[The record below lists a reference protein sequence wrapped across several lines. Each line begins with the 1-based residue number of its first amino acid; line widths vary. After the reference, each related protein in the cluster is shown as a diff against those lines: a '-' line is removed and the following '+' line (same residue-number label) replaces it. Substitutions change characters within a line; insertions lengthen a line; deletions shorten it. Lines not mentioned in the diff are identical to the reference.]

1 MSKQNIALITGVTG
15 QDGSYLAELLL
26 DKGYDVHG
34 VIRRSSV
41 DYRERIAHLEGR
53 LHFHLHYADL
63 GDSMSIVGVVADVRP
78 TEIYNL
84 AAQSHV
90 QVSFDSPEFT
100 ADVDAVGVLRIIEA
114 VRKVGL
120 ASSCKIYQAS
130 TSELYGKVEEVPQN
144 ENTPFHPFSPYAVA
158 KQYGFWIIKEY
169 RDAYGMFCCNGILF
183 NHESERR
190 GETFVTRKITLA
202 AARIAQGLQ
211 DKLYLGNLDSLRDWG
226 YAKDYVECMWLILQ
240 ARQPEDFVIAT
251 GVQHS
256 VREFAQLAFHYV
268 GIELQWEG
276 EAEHEKGIC
285 VSGPDHLVG
294 KTLVEVSPDFYRPT
308 DVVNLWGDPRTA
320 TRRLNIA
327 QSFNPVGSILGIL
340 MSKYF
345 ILDDISLYSIS
356 GTYAA
361 LGLVLLGILVVM
373 LFARMP
379 SGKDD
384 DRSDSVGA
392 SFRRLLSNRLY
403 RRGVVAQ
410 FFYVGAQIGVW
421 SFTIRL
427 VMQETGRLEAAA
439 SSIYLISIIG
449 HCLSRFIYTGLMRWF
464 SPSRLLTFGGVMSAL
479 LSLTVVLSAGTGWL
493 CITSLVLISS
503 FMSLMF
509 PTIYGIALGGI
520 MRGDHPGDSKIGAS
534 GLIMSILGGAL
545 LTPLQGMVSDHTNI
559 YTSYAVPAFCFVV
572 VTAYAVYAHRCKATL

>member
-1 MSKQNIALITGVTG
+1 MKTIDRRHAVPFALVTSMFLLWGLANNMTDTLLAAFKRIMSMSDTQTSLI
-15 QDGSYLAELLL
+15 QFAFYGSYFCFALPAALFIRRRSFKSGIILGLLL
-26 DKGYDVHG
+26 
-34 VIRRSSV
+34 
-41 DYRERIAHLEGR
+41 
-53 LHFHLHYADL
+53 YAAGAML
-63 GDSMSIVGVVADVRP
+63 FLPAARVA
-78 TEIYNL
+78 
-84 AAQSHV
+84 S
-90 QVSFDSPEFT
+90 
-100 ADVDAVGVLRIIEA
+100 
-114 VRKVGL
+114 
-120 ASSCKIYQAS
+120 
-130 TSELYGKVEEVPQN
+130 
-144 ENTPFHPFSPYAVA
+144 
-158 KQYGFWIIKEY
+158 YGFYLVAIY
-169 RDAYGMFCCNGILF
+169 VMAGGCSVL
-183 NHESERR
+183 
-190 GETFVTRKITLA
+190 ETTA
-202 AARIAQGLQ
+202 
-211 DKLYLGNLDSLRDWG
+211 NP
-226 YAKDYVECMWLILQ
+226 YVM
-240 ARQPEDFVIAT
+240 
-251 GVQHS
+251 S
-256 VREFAQLAFHYV
+256 M
-268 GIELQWEG
+268 
-276 EAEHEKGIC
+276 
-285 VSGPDHLVG
+285 
-294 KTLVEVSPDFYRPT
+294 
-308 DVVNLWGDPRTA
+308 GDPRTA

-479 LSLTVVLSAGTGWL
+479 LSLTVVLSTGTGWL

>member
-1 MSKQNIALITGVTG
+1 MMKTIDRRHAVPFALVTSMFLLWGLANNMTDTLLAAFKRIMSMSDTQTSLI
-15 QDGSYLAELLL
+15 QFAFYGSYFCFALPAALFIRRRSFKSGIILGLLL
-26 DKGYDVHG
+26 
-34 VIRRSSV
+34 
-41 DYRERIAHLEGR
+41 
-53 LHFHLHYADL
+53 YAAGAML
-63 GDSMSIVGVVADVRP
+63 FLPAARVA
-78 TEIYNL
+78 
-84 AAQSHV
+84 S
-90 QVSFDSPEFT
+90 
-100 ADVDAVGVLRIIEA
+100 
-114 VRKVGL
+114 
-120 ASSCKIYQAS
+120 
-130 TSELYGKVEEVPQN
+130 
-144 ENTPFHPFSPYAVA
+144 
-158 KQYGFWIIKEY
+158 YGFYLVAIY
-169 RDAYGMFCCNGILF
+169 VMAGGCSVL
-183 NHESERR
+183 
-190 GETFVTRKITLA
+190 ETTA
-202 AARIAQGLQ
+202 
-211 DKLYLGNLDSLRDWG
+211 NP
-226 YAKDYVECMWLILQ
+226 YVM
-240 ARQPEDFVIAT
+240 
-251 GVQHS
+251 S
-256 VREFAQLAFHYV
+256 M
-268 GIELQWEG
+268 
-276 EAEHEKGIC
+276 
-285 VSGPDHLVG
+285 
-294 KTLVEVSPDFYRPT
+294 
-308 DVVNLWGDPRTA
+308 GDPRTA

-439 SSIYLISIIG
+439 SSIYLISIVG
-449 HCLSRFIYTGLMRWF
+449 HCLFRFIYTGLMRWF

>member
-1 MSKQNIALITGVTG
+1 MMKTIDRRHAVPFALVTSMFLLWGLANNMTDTLLAAFKRIMSMSDTQTSLI
-15 QDGSYLAELLL
+15 QFAFYGSYFCFALPAALFIRRRSFKSGIILGLLL
-26 DKGYDVHG
+26 
-34 VIRRSSV
+34 
-41 DYRERIAHLEGR
+41 
-53 LHFHLHYADL
+53 YAAGAML
-63 GDSMSIVGVVADVRP
+63 FLPAARVA
-78 TEIYNL
+78 
-84 AAQSHV
+84 S
-90 QVSFDSPEFT
+90 
-100 ADVDAVGVLRIIEA
+100 
-114 VRKVGL
+114 
-120 ASSCKIYQAS
+120 
-130 TSELYGKVEEVPQN
+130 
-144 ENTPFHPFSPYAVA
+144 
-158 KQYGFWIIKEY
+158 YGFYLVAIY
-169 RDAYGMFCCNGILF
+169 VMAGGCSVL
-183 NHESERR
+183 
-190 GETFVTRKITLA
+190 ETTA
-202 AARIAQGLQ
+202 
-211 DKLYLGNLDSLRDWG
+211 NP
-226 YAKDYVECMWLILQ
+226 YVM
-240 ARQPEDFVIAT
+240 
-251 GVQHS
+251 S
-256 VREFAQLAFHYV
+256 M
-268 GIELQWEG
+268 
-276 EAEHEKGIC
+276 
-285 VSGPDHLVG
+285 
-294 KTLVEVSPDFYRPT
+294 
-308 DVVNLWGDPRTA
+308 GDPRTA

-384 DRSDSVGA
+384 DRSDCVGA

-439 SSIYLISIIG
+439 SSIYLISIVG

>member
-1 MSKQNIALITGVTG
+1 MMKTIDRRNAVPFALVTSMFLLWGLANNMTDTLLAAFKRIMSMSDTQTSLI
-15 QDGSYLAELLL
+15 QFAFYGSYFCFALPAALFIRRRSFKSGIILGLLL
-26 DKGYDVHG
+26 
-34 VIRRSSV
+34 
-41 DYRERIAHLEGR
+41 
-53 LHFHLHYADL
+53 YAAGAML
-63 GDSMSIVGVVADVRP
+63 FLPAARVA
-78 TEIYNL
+78 
-84 AAQSHV
+84 S
-90 QVSFDSPEFT
+90 
-100 ADVDAVGVLRIIEA
+100 
-114 VRKVGL
+114 
-120 ASSCKIYQAS
+120 
-130 TSELYGKVEEVPQN
+130 
-144 ENTPFHPFSPYAVA
+144 
-158 KQYGFWIIKEY
+158 YGFYLVAIY
-169 RDAYGMFCCNGILF
+169 VMAGGCSVL
-183 NHESERR
+183 
-190 GETFVTRKITLA
+190 ETTA
-202 AARIAQGLQ
+202 
-211 DKLYLGNLDSLRDWG
+211 NP
-226 YAKDYVECMWLILQ
+226 YVM
-240 ARQPEDFVIAT
+240 
-251 GVQHS
+251 S
-256 VREFAQLAFHYV
+256 M
-268 GIELQWEG
+268 
-276 EAEHEKGIC
+276 
-285 VSGPDHLVG
+285 
-294 KTLVEVSPDFYRPT
+294 
-308 DVVNLWGDPRTA
+308 GDPRTA

-384 DRSDSVGA
+384 DRSDSIGA

-439 SSIYLISIIG
+439 SSIYLISIVG

-479 LSLTVVLSAGTGWL
+479 LSLTVVLSAGTGWI

-559 YTSYAVPAFCFVV
+559 YTSYAVPAFCFMV

>member
-1 MSKQNIALITGVTG
+1 MKTIDRRHAVPFALVTSMFLLWGLANNMTDTLLAAFKRIMSMSDTQTSLI
-15 QDGSYLAELLL
+15 QFAFYGSYFCFALPAALFIRRRSFKSGIILGLLL
-26 DKGYDVHG
+26 
-34 VIRRSSV
+34 
-41 DYRERIAHLEGR
+41 
-53 LHFHLHYADL
+53 YAA
-63 GDSMSIVGVVADVRP
+63 GAM
-78 TEIYNL
+78 
-84 AAQSHV
+84 
-90 QVSFDSPEFT
+90 
-100 ADVDAVGVLRIIEA
+100 
-114 VRKVGL
+114 
-120 ASSCKIYQAS
+120 
-130 TSELYGKVEEVPQN
+130 
-144 ENTPFHPFSPYAVA
+144 
-158 KQYGFWIIKEY
+158 
-169 RDAYGMFCCNGILF
+169 LF
-183 NHESERR
+183 
-190 GETFVTRKITLA
+190 LP
-202 AARIAQGLQ
+202 AARVAS
-211 DKLYLGNLDSLRDWG
+211 Y
-226 YAKDYVECMWLILQ
+226 
-240 ARQPEDFVIAT
+240 
-251 GVQHS
+251 
-256 VREFAQLAFHYV
+256 
-268 GIELQWEG
+268 
-276 EAEHEKGIC
+276 
-285 VSGPDHLVG
+285 
-294 KTLVEVSPDFYRPT
+294 DFYLVAIYVMAGGCSVLETTANPY
-308 DVVNLWGDPRTA
+308 VMSMGDPRTA

-439 SSIYLISIIG
+439 SSIYLLSIVG

>member
-1 MSKQNIALITGVTG
+1 MMKTIDRRHAVPFALVTSMFLLWGLANNMTDTLLAAFKRIMSMSDTQTSLI
-15 QDGSYLAELLL
+15 QFAFYGSYFCFALPAALFIRRRSFKSGIILGLLL
-26 DKGYDVHG
+26 
-34 VIRRSSV
+34 
-41 DYRERIAHLEGR
+41 
-53 LHFHLHYADL
+53 YAAGAML
-63 GDSMSIVGVVADVRP
+63 FLPAARVA
-78 TEIYNL
+78 
-84 AAQSHV
+84 S
-90 QVSFDSPEFT
+90 
-100 ADVDAVGVLRIIEA
+100 
-114 VRKVGL
+114 
-120 ASSCKIYQAS
+120 
-130 TSELYGKVEEVPQN
+130 
-144 ENTPFHPFSPYAVA
+144 
-158 KQYGFWIIKEY
+158 YGFYLVAIY
-169 RDAYGMFCCNGILF
+169 VMAGGCSVL
-183 NHESERR
+183 
-190 GETFVTRKITLA
+190 ETTA
-202 AARIAQGLQ
+202 
-211 DKLYLGNLDSLRDWG
+211 NP
-226 YAKDYVECMWLILQ
+226 YVM
-240 ARQPEDFVIAT
+240 
-251 GVQHS
+251 S
-256 VREFAQLAFHYV
+256 M
-268 GIELQWEG
+268 
-276 EAEHEKGIC
+276 
-285 VSGPDHLVG
+285 
-294 KTLVEVSPDFYRPT
+294 
-308 DVVNLWGDPRTA
+308 GDPRTA

-361 LGLVLLGILVVM
+361 LSLVLLGILVVM

-439 SSIYLISIIG
+439 SSIYLLSIIG

-464 SPSRLLTFGGVMSAL
+464 SPARLLTFGGVMSAL

>member
-1 MSKQNIALITGVTG
+1 MKTIDRRHAVPFALVTSMFLLWGLANNMTDTLLAAFKRIMSMSDTQTSLI
-15 QDGSYLAELLL
+15 QFAFYGSYFCFALPAALFIRRRSFKSGIILGLLL
-26 DKGYDVHG
+26 
-34 VIRRSSV
+34 
-41 DYRERIAHLEGR
+41 
-53 LHFHLHYADL
+53 YAA
-63 GDSMSIVGVVADVRP
+63 GAM
-78 TEIYNL
+78 
-84 AAQSHV
+84 
-90 QVSFDSPEFT
+90 
-100 ADVDAVGVLRIIEA
+100 
-114 VRKVGL
+114 
-120 ASSCKIYQAS
+120 
-130 TSELYGKVEEVPQN
+130 
-144 ENTPFHPFSPYAVA
+144 
-158 KQYGFWIIKEY
+158 
-169 RDAYGMFCCNGILF
+169 LF
-183 NHESERR
+183 
-190 GETFVTRKITLA
+190 LP
-202 AARIAQGLQ
+202 AARIASYGF
-211 DKLYLGNLDSLRDWG
+211 YLV
-226 YAKDYVECMWLILQ
+226 AIYVMAGGC
-240 ARQPEDFVIAT
+240 
-251 GVQHS
+251 S
-256 VREFAQLAFHYV
+256 VLETTANPYV
-268 GIELQWEG
+268 M
-276 EAEHEKGIC
+276 
-285 VSGPDHLVG
+285 SM
-294 KTLVEVSPDFYRPT
+294 
-308 DVVNLWGDPRTA
+308 GDPRTA

-392 SFRRLLSNRLY
+392 CFRRLLSNRLY

-439 SSIYLISIIG
+439 SSIYLISIVG

-464 SPSRLLTFGGVMSAL
+464 SPARLLTFGGVMSAL
-479 LSLTVVLSAGTGWL
+479 LSLTVVLSAGTGWI

-520 MRGDHPGDSKIGAS
+520 MRGEHPGDSKIGAS

>member
-1 MSKQNIALITGVTG
+1 MKTIDRRHAVPFALVTSMFLLWGLANNMTDTLLAAFKRIMSMSDTQTSLI
-15 QDGSYLAELLL
+15 QFAFYGSYFCFALPAALFIRRRSFKSGIILGLLL
-26 DKGYDVHG
+26 
-34 VIRRSSV
+34 
-41 DYRERIAHLEGR
+41 
-53 LHFHLHYADL
+53 YAAGAML
-63 GDSMSIVGVVADVRP
+63 FLPAARVA
-78 TEIYNL
+78 
-84 AAQSHV
+84 S
-90 QVSFDSPEFT
+90 
-100 ADVDAVGVLRIIEA
+100 
-114 VRKVGL
+114 
-120 ASSCKIYQAS
+120 
-130 TSELYGKVEEVPQN
+130 
-144 ENTPFHPFSPYAVA
+144 
-158 KQYGFWIIKEY
+158 YGFYLVAIY
-169 RDAYGMFCCNGILF
+169 VMAGGCSVL
-183 NHESERR
+183 
-190 GETFVTRKITLA
+190 ETTA
-202 AARIAQGLQ
+202 
-211 DKLYLGNLDSLRDWG
+211 NP
-226 YAKDYVECMWLILQ
+226 YVM
-240 ARQPEDFVIAT
+240 
-251 GVQHS
+251 S
-256 VREFAQLAFHYV
+256 M
-268 GIELQWEG
+268 
-276 EAEHEKGIC
+276 
-285 VSGPDHLVG
+285 
-294 KTLVEVSPDFYRPT
+294 
-308 DVVNLWGDPRTA
+308 GDPRTA

-361 LGLVLLGILVVM
+361 LGLVLLGLLVVM

-479 LSLTVVLSAGTGWL
+479 LSFTVVLSAGTGWL

>member
-1 MSKQNIALITGVTG
+1 MMKTIDRRHAVPFALVTSMFLLWGLANNMTDTLLAAFKRIMSMSDTQTSLI
-15 QDGSYLAELLL
+15 QFAFYGSYFCFALPAALFIRRRSFKSGIILGLLL
-26 DKGYDVHG
+26 
-34 VIRRSSV
+34 
-41 DYRERIAHLEGR
+41 
-53 LHFHLHYADL
+53 YAAGAML
-63 GDSMSIVGVVADVRP
+63 FLPAARVA
-78 TEIYNL
+78 
-84 AAQSHV
+84 S
-90 QVSFDSPEFT
+90 
-100 ADVDAVGVLRIIEA
+100 
-114 VRKVGL
+114 
-120 ASSCKIYQAS
+120 
-130 TSELYGKVEEVPQN
+130 
-144 ENTPFHPFSPYAVA
+144 
-158 KQYGFWIIKEY
+158 YGFYLVAIY
-169 RDAYGMFCCNGILF
+169 VMAGGCSVL
-183 NHESERR
+183 
-190 GETFVTRKITLA
+190 ETTA
-202 AARIAQGLQ
+202 
-211 DKLYLGNLDSLRDWG
+211 NP
-226 YAKDYVECMWLILQ
+226 YVM
-240 ARQPEDFVIAT
+240 
-251 GVQHS
+251 S
-256 VREFAQLAFHYV
+256 M
-268 GIELQWEG
+268 
-276 EAEHEKGIC
+276 
-285 VSGPDHLVG
+285 
-294 KTLVEVSPDFYRPT
+294 
-308 DVVNLWGDPRTA
+308 GDPRTA

-392 SFRRLLSNRLY
+392 SFRRLLSNRLF

-439 SSIYLISIIG
+439 SSIYLLSIVG

-464 SPSRLLTFGGVMSAL
+464 SPARLLTFGGVMSAL

>member
-1 MSKQNIALITGVTG
+1 MMKTIDRRHAVPFALVTSMFLLWGLANNMTDTLLAAFKRIMSMSDTQTSLI
-15 QDGSYLAELLL
+15 QFAFYGSYFCFALPAALFIRRRSFKSGIILGLLL
-26 DKGYDVHG
+26 
-34 VIRRSSV
+34 
-41 DYRERIAHLEGR
+41 
-53 LHFHLHYADL
+53 YAAGAML
-63 GDSMSIVGVVADVRP
+63 FLPAARVA
-78 TEIYNL
+78 
-84 AAQSHV
+84 S
-90 QVSFDSPEFT
+90 
-100 ADVDAVGVLRIIEA
+100 
-114 VRKVGL
+114 
-120 ASSCKIYQAS
+120 
-130 TSELYGKVEEVPQN
+130 
-144 ENTPFHPFSPYAVA
+144 
-158 KQYGFWIIKEY
+158 YGFYLVAIY
-169 RDAYGMFCCNGILF
+169 VMAGGCSVL
-183 NHESERR
+183 
-190 GETFVTRKITLA
+190 ETTA
-202 AARIAQGLQ
+202 
-211 DKLYLGNLDSLRDWG
+211 NP
-226 YAKDYVECMWLILQ
+226 YVM
-240 ARQPEDFVIAT
+240 
-251 GVQHS
+251 S
-256 VREFAQLAFHYV
+256 M
-268 GIELQWEG
+268 
-276 EAEHEKGIC
+276 
-285 VSGPDHLVG
+285 
-294 KTLVEVSPDFYRPT
+294 
-308 DVVNLWGDPRTA
+308 GDPRTA

-373 LFARMP
+373 LFVRMP

-479 LSLTVVLSAGTGWL
+479 LSLTVVLSAGTGWI

-520 MRGDHPGDSKIGAS
+520 MRGEHPGDSKIGAS

>member
-1 MSKQNIALITGVTG
+1 MMKTIDRRHAVPFALVTSMFLLWGLANNMTDTLLAAFKRIMSMSDTQTSLI
-15 QDGSYLAELLL
+15 QFAFYGSYFCFALPAALFIRRRSFKSGIILGLLL
-26 DKGYDVHG
+26 
-34 VIRRSSV
+34 
-41 DYRERIAHLEGR
+41 
-53 LHFHLHYADL
+53 YAAGAML
-63 GDSMSIVGVVADVRP
+63 FLPAARVA
-78 TEIYNL
+78 
-84 AAQSHV
+84 S
-90 QVSFDSPEFT
+90 
-100 ADVDAVGVLRIIEA
+100 
-114 VRKVGL
+114 
-120 ASSCKIYQAS
+120 
-130 TSELYGKVEEVPQN
+130 
-144 ENTPFHPFSPYAVA
+144 
-158 KQYGFWIIKEY
+158 YGFYLVAIY
-169 RDAYGMFCCNGILF
+169 VMAGGCSVL
-183 NHESERR
+183 
-190 GETFVTRKITLA
+190 ETTA
-202 AARIAQGLQ
+202 
-211 DKLYLGNLDSLRDWG
+211 NP
-226 YAKDYVECMWLILQ
+226 YVM
-240 ARQPEDFVIAT
+240 
-251 GVQHS
+251 S
-256 VREFAQLAFHYV
+256 M
-268 GIELQWEG
+268 
-276 EAEHEKGIC
+276 
-285 VSGPDHLVG
+285 
-294 KTLVEVSPDFYRPT
+294 
-308 DVVNLWGDPRTA
+308 GDPRTA

-384 DRSDSVGA
+384 DRSDCVGA

-439 SSIYLISIIG
+439 SSIYLLSIIG

-559 YTSYAVPAFCFVV
+559 YTSYTVPAFCFVV

>member
-1 MSKQNIALITGVTG
+1 MKTIDRRHAVPFALVTSMFLLWGLANNMTDTLLAAFKRIMSMSDTQTSLI
-15 QDGSYLAELLL
+15 QFAFYGSYFCFALPAALFIRRRSFKSGIILGLLL
-26 DKGYDVHG
+26 
-34 VIRRSSV
+34 
-41 DYRERIAHLEGR
+41 
-53 LHFHLHYADL
+53 YAAGAML
-63 GDSMSIVGVVADVRP
+63 FLPAARVA
-78 TEIYNL
+78 
-84 AAQSHV
+84 S
-90 QVSFDSPEFT
+90 
-100 ADVDAVGVLRIIEA
+100 
-114 VRKVGL
+114 
-120 ASSCKIYQAS
+120 
-130 TSELYGKVEEVPQN
+130 
-144 ENTPFHPFSPYAVA
+144 
-158 KQYGFWIIKEY
+158 YGFYLVAIY
-169 RDAYGMFCCNGILF
+169 VMAGGCSVL
-183 NHESERR
+183 
-190 GETFVTRKITLA
+190 ETTA
-202 AARIAQGLQ
+202 
-211 DKLYLGNLDSLRDWG
+211 NP
-226 YAKDYVECMWLILQ
+226 YVM
-240 ARQPEDFVIAT
+240 
-251 GVQHS
+251 S
-256 VREFAQLAFHYV
+256 M
-268 GIELQWEG
+268 
-276 EAEHEKGIC
+276 
-285 VSGPDHLVG
+285 
-294 KTLVEVSPDFYRPT
+294 
-308 DVVNLWGDPRTA
+308 GDPRTA

-384 DRSDSVGA
+384 DRSDSIGA
-392 SFRRLLSNRLY
+392 CFRRLLSNRLY

-479 LSLTVVLSAGTGWL
+479 LSLTVVLSAGTGWI

-520 MRGDHPGDSKIGAS
+520 MRGEHPGDSKIGAS

>member
-1 MSKQNIALITGVTG
+1 MKTIDRRHAVPFALVTSMFLLWGLANNMTDTLLAAFKRIMSMSDTQTSLI
-15 QDGSYLAELLL
+15 QFAFYGSYFCFALPAALFIRRRSFKSGIILGLLL
-26 DKGYDVHG
+26 
-34 VIRRSSV
+34 
-41 DYRERIAHLEGR
+41 
-53 LHFHLHYADL
+53 YAAGAML
-63 GDSMSIVGVVADVRP
+63 FLPAARVA
-78 TEIYNL
+78 
-84 AAQSHV
+84 S
-90 QVSFDSPEFT
+90 
-100 ADVDAVGVLRIIEA
+100 
-114 VRKVGL
+114 
-120 ASSCKIYQAS
+120 
-130 TSELYGKVEEVPQN
+130 
-144 ENTPFHPFSPYAVA
+144 
-158 KQYGFWIIKEY
+158 YGFYLVAIY
-169 RDAYGMFCCNGILF
+169 VMAGGCSVL
-183 NHESERR
+183 
-190 GETFVTRKITLA
+190 ETTA
-202 AARIAQGLQ
+202 
-211 DKLYLGNLDSLRDWG
+211 NP
-226 YAKDYVECMWLILQ
+226 YVM
-240 ARQPEDFVIAT
+240 
-251 GVQHS
+251 S
-256 VREFAQLAFHYV
+256 M
-268 GIELQWEG
+268 
-276 EAEHEKGIC
+276 
-285 VSGPDHLVG
+285 
-294 KTLVEVSPDFYRPT
+294 
-308 DVVNLWGDPRTA
+308 GDPRTA

-464 SPSRLLTFGGVMSAL
+464 SPSRLLIFGGVMSAL
-479 LSLTVVLSAGTGWL
+479 LSLTVVLSAGTGWI

-572 VTAYAVYAHRCKATL
+572 VTSYAVYAHRCKATL

>member
-1 MSKQNIALITGVTG
+1 MMKTIDRRHAVPFALVTSMFLLWGLANNMTDTLLAAFKRIMSMSDTQTSLI
-15 QDGSYLAELLL
+15 QFAFYGSYFCFALPAALFIRRRSFKSGIILGLLL
-26 DKGYDVHG
+26 
-34 VIRRSSV
+34 
-41 DYRERIAHLEGR
+41 
-53 LHFHLHYADL
+53 YAAGAML
-63 GDSMSIVGVVADVRP
+63 FLPAARVA
-78 TEIYNL
+78 
-84 AAQSHV
+84 S
-90 QVSFDSPEFT
+90 
-100 ADVDAVGVLRIIEA
+100 
-114 VRKVGL
+114 
-120 ASSCKIYQAS
+120 
-130 TSELYGKVEEVPQN
+130 
-144 ENTPFHPFSPYAVA
+144 
-158 KQYGFWIIKEY
+158 YGFYLVAIY
-169 RDAYGMFCCNGILF
+169 VMAGGCSVL
-183 NHESERR
+183 
-190 GETFVTRKITLA
+190 ETTA
-202 AARIAQGLQ
+202 
-211 DKLYLGNLDSLRDWG
+211 NP
-226 YAKDYVECMWLILQ
+226 YVM
-240 ARQPEDFVIAT
+240 
-251 GVQHS
+251 S
-256 VREFAQLAFHYV
+256 M
-268 GIELQWEG
+268 
-276 EAEHEKGIC
+276 
-285 VSGPDHLVG
+285 
-294 KTLVEVSPDFYRPT
+294 
-308 DVVNLWGDPRTA
+308 GDPRTA

-392 SFRRLLSNRLY
+392 SFRRLLSNRLF

-427 VMQETGRLEAAA
+427 VMQETGCLEAAA

-464 SPSRLLTFGGVMSAL
+464 SPARLLTFGGVMSAL
-479 LSLTVVLSAGTGWL
+479 LSLTVVLSAGTGWI

>member
-1 MSKQNIALITGVTG
+1 MMKTIDRRHAFPFALVTSMFLLWGLANNMTDTLLAAFKRIMSMSDTQTSLI
-15 QDGSYLAELLL
+15 QFAFYGSYFCFALPAALFIRRRSFKSGIILGLLL
-26 DKGYDVHG
+26 
-34 VIRRSSV
+34 
-41 DYRERIAHLEGR
+41 
-53 LHFHLHYADL
+53 YAAGAML
-63 GDSMSIVGVVADVRP
+63 FLPAARVA
-78 TEIYNL
+78 
-84 AAQSHV
+84 S
-90 QVSFDSPEFT
+90 
-100 ADVDAVGVLRIIEA
+100 
-114 VRKVGL
+114 
-120 ASSCKIYQAS
+120 
-130 TSELYGKVEEVPQN
+130 
-144 ENTPFHPFSPYAVA
+144 
-158 KQYGFWIIKEY
+158 YGFYLVAIY
-169 RDAYGMFCCNGILF
+169 VMAGGCSVL
-183 NHESERR
+183 
-190 GETFVTRKITLA
+190 ETTA
-202 AARIAQGLQ
+202 
-211 DKLYLGNLDSLRDWG
+211 NP
-226 YAKDYVECMWLILQ
+226 YVM
-240 ARQPEDFVIAT
+240 
-251 GVQHS
+251 S
-256 VREFAQLAFHYV
+256 M
-268 GIELQWEG
+268 
-276 EAEHEKGIC
+276 
-285 VSGPDHLVG
+285 
-294 KTLVEVSPDFYRPT
+294 
-308 DVVNLWGDPRTA
+308 GDPRTA

-439 SSIYLISIIG
+439 SSIYLISIVG

-479 LSLTVVLSAGTGWL
+479 LSLTVVLSAGTGWI

-520 MRGDHPGDSKIGAS
+520 MRGEHPGDSKIGAS

-559 YTSYAVPAFCFVV
+559 YTSYAVPAFCFMV

>member
-1 MSKQNIALITGVTG
+1 MMKTIDRRHAVPFALVTSMFLLWGLANNMTDTLLAAFKRIMSMSDTQTSLI
-15 QDGSYLAELLL
+15 QFAFYGSYFCFALPAALFIRRRSFKSGIILGLLL
-26 DKGYDVHG
+26 
-34 VIRRSSV
+34 
-41 DYRERIAHLEGR
+41 
-53 LHFHLHYADL
+53 YAAGAML
-63 GDSMSIVGVVADVRP
+63 FLPAARVA
-78 TEIYNL
+78 
-84 AAQSHV
+84 S
-90 QVSFDSPEFT
+90 
-100 ADVDAVGVLRIIEA
+100 
-114 VRKVGL
+114 
-120 ASSCKIYQAS
+120 
-130 TSELYGKVEEVPQN
+130 
-144 ENTPFHPFSPYAVA
+144 
-158 KQYGFWIIKEY
+158 YGFYLVAIY
-169 RDAYGMFCCNGILF
+169 VMAGGCSVL
-183 NHESERR
+183 
-190 GETFVTRKITLA
+190 ETTA
-202 AARIAQGLQ
+202 
-211 DKLYLGNLDSLRDWG
+211 NP
-226 YAKDYVECMWLILQ
+226 YVM
-240 ARQPEDFVIAT
+240 
-251 GVQHS
+251 S
-256 VREFAQLAFHYV
+256 M
-268 GIELQWEG
+268 
-276 EAEHEKGIC
+276 
-285 VSGPDHLVG
+285 
-294 KTLVEVSPDFYRPT
+294 
-308 DVVNLWGDPRTA
+308 GDPRTA

-421 SFTIRL
+421 SFTIRM

>member
-1 MSKQNIALITGVTG
+1 MKTIDRRHAVPFALVTSMFLLWGLANNMTDTLLAAFKRIMSMSDTQTSLI
-15 QDGSYLAELLL
+15 QFAFYGSYFCFALPAALFIRRRSFKSGIILGLLL
-26 DKGYDVHG
+26 
-34 VIRRSSV
+34 
-41 DYRERIAHLEGR
+41 
-53 LHFHLHYADL
+53 YAAGAML
-63 GDSMSIVGVVADVRP
+63 FLPAARVA
-78 TEIYNL
+78 
-84 AAQSHV
+84 S
-90 QVSFDSPEFT
+90 
-100 ADVDAVGVLRIIEA
+100 
-114 VRKVGL
+114 
-120 ASSCKIYQAS
+120 
-130 TSELYGKVEEVPQN
+130 
-144 ENTPFHPFSPYAVA
+144 
-158 KQYGFWIIKEY
+158 YGFYLVAIY
-169 RDAYGMFCCNGILF
+169 VMAGGCSVL
-183 NHESERR
+183 
-190 GETFVTRKITLA
+190 ETTA
-202 AARIAQGLQ
+202 
-211 DKLYLGNLDSLRDWG
+211 NP
-226 YAKDYVECMWLILQ
+226 YVM
-240 ARQPEDFVIAT
+240 
-251 GVQHS
+251 S
-256 VREFAQLAFHYV
+256 M
-268 GIELQWEG
+268 
-276 EAEHEKGIC
+276 
-285 VSGPDHLVG
+285 
-294 KTLVEVSPDFYRPT
+294 
-308 DVVNLWGDPRTA
+308 GDPRTA

-427 VMQETGRLEAAA
+427 VMQETGCLEAAA

-559 YTSYAVPAFCFVV
+559 YTSYAVPAFCFMV

>member
-1 MSKQNIALITGVTG
+1 MMKTIDRRHAVPFALVTSMFLLWGLANNMTDTLLAAFKRIMSMSDTQTSLI
-15 QDGSYLAELLL
+15 QFAFYGSYFCFALPAALFIRRRSFKSGIILGLLL
-26 DKGYDVHG
+26 
-34 VIRRSSV
+34 
-41 DYRERIAHLEGR
+41 
-53 LHFHLHYADL
+53 YAAGAML
-63 GDSMSIVGVVADVRP
+63 FLPAARVA
-78 TEIYNL
+78 
-84 AAQSHV
+84 S
-90 QVSFDSPEFT
+90 
-100 ADVDAVGVLRIIEA
+100 
-114 VRKVGL
+114 
-120 ASSCKIYQAS
+120 
-130 TSELYGKVEEVPQN
+130 
-144 ENTPFHPFSPYAVA
+144 
-158 KQYGFWIIKEY
+158 YGFYLVAIY
-169 RDAYGMFCCNGILF
+169 VMAGGCSVL
-183 NHESERR
+183 
-190 GETFVTRKITLA
+190 ETTA
-202 AARIAQGLQ
+202 
-211 DKLYLGNLDSLRDWG
+211 NP
-226 YAKDYVECMWLILQ
+226 YVM
-240 ARQPEDFVIAT
+240 
-251 GVQHS
+251 S
-256 VREFAQLAFHYV
+256 M
-268 GIELQWEG
+268 
-276 EAEHEKGIC
+276 
-285 VSGPDHLVG
+285 
-294 KTLVEVSPDFYRPT
+294 
-308 DVVNLWGDPRTA
+308 GDPRTA

-384 DRSDSVGA
+384 DRSDSLGA

-520 MRGDHPGDSKIGAS
+520 MRGEHPGDSKIGAS

>member
-1 MSKQNIALITGVTG
+1 MMKTIDRRHAVPFALVTSMFLLWGLANNMTDTLLAAFKRIMSMSDTQTSLI
-15 QDGSYLAELLL
+15 QFAFYGSYFCFALPAALFIRRRSFKSGIILGLLL
-26 DKGYDVHG
+26 
-34 VIRRSSV
+34 
-41 DYRERIAHLEGR
+41 
-53 LHFHLHYADL
+53 YAAGAML
-63 GDSMSIVGVVADVRP
+63 FLPAARVA
-78 TEIYNL
+78 
-84 AAQSHV
+84 S
-90 QVSFDSPEFT
+90 
-100 ADVDAVGVLRIIEA
+100 
-114 VRKVGL
+114 
-120 ASSCKIYQAS
+120 
-130 TSELYGKVEEVPQN
+130 
-144 ENTPFHPFSPYAVA
+144 
-158 KQYGFWIIKEY
+158 YGFYLVAIY
-169 RDAYGMFCCNGILF
+169 VMAGGCSVL
-183 NHESERR
+183 
-190 GETFVTRKITLA
+190 ETTA
-202 AARIAQGLQ
+202 
-211 DKLYLGNLDSLRDWG
+211 NP
-226 YAKDYVECMWLILQ
+226 YVM
-240 ARQPEDFVIAT
+240 
-251 GVQHS
+251 S
-256 VREFAQLAFHYV
+256 M
-268 GIELQWEG
+268 
-276 EAEHEKGIC
+276 
-285 VSGPDHLVG
+285 
-294 KTLVEVSPDFYRPT
+294 
-308 DVVNLWGDPRTA
+308 GDPRTA

-439 SSIYLISIIG
+439 SSINLISIIG

-464 SPSRLLTFGGVMSAL
+464 SPARLLTFGGVMSAL

-520 MRGDHPGDSKIGAS
+520 MRGDHPADSKIGAS

>member
-1 MSKQNIALITGVTG
+1 MKTIDRRHAVPFALVTSMFLLWGLANNMTDTLLAAFKRIMSMSDTQTSLI
-15 QDGSYLAELLL
+15 QFAFYGSYFCFALPAALFIRRRSFKSGIILGLLL
-26 DKGYDVHG
+26 
-34 VIRRSSV
+34 
-41 DYRERIAHLEGR
+41 
-53 LHFHLHYADL
+53 YAAGAML
-63 GDSMSIVGVVADVRP
+63 FLPAARVA
-78 TEIYNL
+78 
-84 AAQSHV
+84 S
-90 QVSFDSPEFT
+90 
-100 ADVDAVGVLRIIEA
+100 
-114 VRKVGL
+114 
-120 ASSCKIYQAS
+120 
-130 TSELYGKVEEVPQN
+130 
-144 ENTPFHPFSPYAVA
+144 
-158 KQYGFWIIKEY
+158 YGFYLVAIY
-169 RDAYGMFCCNGILF
+169 VMAGGCSVL
-183 NHESERR
+183 
-190 GETFVTRKITLA
+190 ETTA
-202 AARIAQGLQ
+202 
-211 DKLYLGNLDSLRDWG
+211 NP
-226 YAKDYVECMWLILQ
+226 YVM
-240 ARQPEDFVIAT
+240 
-251 GVQHS
+251 S
-256 VREFAQLAFHYV
+256 M
-268 GIELQWEG
+268 
-276 EAEHEKGIC
+276 
-285 VSGPDHLVG
+285 
-294 KTLVEVSPDFYRPT
+294 
-308 DVVNLWGDPRTA
+308 GDPRTA

-479 LSLTVVLSAGTGWL
+479 LSLAVVLSAGTGWI

-520 MRGDHPGDSKIGAS
+520 MRGEHPGDSKIGAS